1 MAERAESL
9 LGRVAGGDEKAFE
22 ALYNQ
27 CARSVFAYL
36 RSRGV
41 NRETA
46 EDLLQETFAA
56 AWKSAGRYRGGA
68 KPLTWLI
75 AIARHKLADA
85 MRARAGPAAL
95 PLEDDRTAEGRDPT
109 AQAAERLDMRSAVQ
123 ALGEE
128 HRELLHLVFVL
139 GMNYA
144 EAAEVLEVPEGTV
157 KSRMFAIRRQ
167 LAGRLGEV
175 GA

>member
-1 MAERAESL
+1 MAERAEPL
-9 LGRVAGGDEKAFE
+9 IGRVAGGDEKAFE
-22 ALYNQ
+22 ELYNLT
-27 CARSVFAYL
+27 ARSVFAYL

-41 NRETA
+41 DRETA
-46 EDLLQETFAA
+46 ADILQETFAA
-56 AWKSAGRYRGGA
+56 AWRGAGRYRGGA

-85 MRARAGPAAL
+85 MRARAGPAVL
-95 PLEDDRTAEGRDPT
+95 KLEDDSAAEGRDPT
-109 AQAAERLDMRSAVQ
+109 AQTVERLDMKRAVET
-123 ALGEE
+123 LGEE
-128 HRELLHLVFVL
+128 HRELLHLIFAL

-157 KSRMFAIRRQ
+157 KSRMFAIKRQ